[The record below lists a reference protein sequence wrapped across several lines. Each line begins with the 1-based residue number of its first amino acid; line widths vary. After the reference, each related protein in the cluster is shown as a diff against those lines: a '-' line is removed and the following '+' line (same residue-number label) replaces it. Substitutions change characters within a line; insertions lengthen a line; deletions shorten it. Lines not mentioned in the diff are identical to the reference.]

1 MPASYAYLG
10 PEGTFTEVALRT
22 LPETATRELIP
33 YVSVQSALDAVRAGE
48 AEAAFVPIEN
58 SVEGGITT
66 TLDKLVAGAPLMIYR
81 EVLLS
86 ITFALL
92 VRPGTELSGIKTV
105 SAHPAAQPQ
114 VRNWLKQ
121 NLPDA
126 LWESAA
132 SNADAARLV
141 QEGQYDAAF
150 AGEFAAARYGL
161 EALETGIHDAE
172 NAQTR
177 FVLVGRPARPA
188 APTGADKTSVVLWQR
203 DDHPGGLRDLLGEFA
218 TRGINLTVL
227 QSRPTGAGIG
237 NYCFCIDAEGH
248 ISDRRVSEALMGL
261 KRICLDVRYLGS
273 YPRADMTTADVQPPL
288 RGRRT
293 RSSWRRRTG
302 WRAARTGVSSKR
314 PAGVRRVSGH
324 SYLHIFVIHRSYP
337 QAAVSTWGQVDTEAP
352 LSRQIAL
359 QPPTSSTAPQVT
371 PRPPVSIDQSFGAT
385 HFHPKV
391 GLNRV
396 WIGNSQPGEAH
407 SE

>member
-22 LPETATRELIP
+22 LPESATRELIP

-66 TLDKLVAGAPLMIYR
+66 TLDELVAGEPLTIYR

-92 VRPGTELSGIKTV
+92 VRPGTKLTDIKTV
-105 SAHPAAQPQ
+105 SAHPAAQSQ
-114 VRNWLKQ
+114 VRNWLRN

-126 LWESAA
+126 AWESAA

-141 QEGQYDAAF
+141 QEGRYDAAF
-150 AGEFAAARYGL
+150 AGEFAASRYGL
-161 EALETGIHDAE
+161 EALETGIHDFPE
-172 NAQTR
+172 TAQTR

-218 TRGINLTVL
+218 SRGINLMLL

-248 ISDRRVSEALMGL
+248 ISDRRMAEALTGL
-261 KRICLDVRYLGS
+261 KRICLQVRFLGS
-273 YPRADMTTADVQPPL
+273 YPRADIT
-288 RGRRT
+288 
-293 RSSWRRRTG
+293 
-302 WRAARTGVSSKR
+302 
-314 PAGVRRVSGH
+314 PA
-324 SYLHIFVIHRSYP
+324 
-337 QAAVSTWGQVDTEAP
+337 EAP
-352 LSRQIAL
+352 ATRQG
-359 QPPTSSTAPQVT
+359 TSDEEFVAAADWVARCQDG
-371 PRPPVSIDQSFGAT
+371 RF
-385 HFHPKV
+385 
-391 GLNRV
+391 
-396 WIGNSQPGEAH
+396 
-407 SE
+407 

>member
-66 TLDKLVAGAPLMIYR
+66 TLDELVAGEPLMIYR

-92 VRPGTELSGIKTV
+92 VRPGTKLSDVKTV
-105 SAHPAAQPQ
+105 TAHPAAQPQ
-114 VRNWLKQ
+114 VRNWLKAH
-121 NLPDA
+121 LPDA
-126 LWESAA
+126 VWESAA
-132 SNADAARLV
+132 SNADGARLV
-141 QEGQYDAAF
+141 QEGRYDAAF

-161 EALETGIHDAE
+161 VPLETGIHDAE

-203 DDHPGGLRDLLGEFA
+203 NDHPGGLRDLLGEFS
-218 TRGINLTVL
+218 TRGINLLLL

-248 ISDRRVSEALMGL
+248 INDRRMAEALMGL
-261 KRICLDVRYLGS
+261 KRICLQVRFLGS
-273 YPRADMTTADVQPPL
+273 YPRADIGVTDVRPPL
-288 RGRRT
+288 AGTSDGEFAAAADWVARCQDGR
-293 RSSWRRRTG
+293 
-302 WRAARTGVSSKR
+302 
-314 PAGVRRVSGH
+314 
-324 SYLHIFVIHRSYP
+324 F
-337 QAAVSTWGQVDTEAP
+337 
-352 LSRQIAL
+352 
-359 QPPTSSTAPQVT
+359 
-371 PRPPVSIDQSFGAT
+371 
-385 HFHPKV
+385 
-391 GLNRV
+391 
-396 WIGNSQPGEAH
+396 
-407 SE
+407 